1 MAFDR
6 NIQKGTGDRVRERKE
21 QEVTGRRG
29 SAAGCETG
37 EPEEAHLRGAT
48 ADPFSITDS
57 RERDWTGWRDE

>member
-21 QEVTGRRG
+21 REVTGRRG
-29 SAAGCETG
+29 SAGCETG
-37 EPEEAHLRGAT
+37 KPEEAHHHRAT